1 MGEPPGKCYIV
12 GNFTQGVPQGF
23 PQGGNF
29 TQGFPQ
35 GFPQGEPPGKSF
47 LQGGTISAGVSP
59 GATICFLRGG
69 RALLSLGNR
78 KIIDFSLV
86 L

>member
-35 GFPQGEPPGKSF
+35 GFPQGEPPGKSTF
-47 LQGGTISAGVSP
+47 TGGYFPRG
-59 GATICFLRGG
+59 FLRGG
-69 RALLSLGNR
+69 RALLRIEHIFILKHRETAQKN
-78 KIIDFSLV
+78 
-86 L
+86 